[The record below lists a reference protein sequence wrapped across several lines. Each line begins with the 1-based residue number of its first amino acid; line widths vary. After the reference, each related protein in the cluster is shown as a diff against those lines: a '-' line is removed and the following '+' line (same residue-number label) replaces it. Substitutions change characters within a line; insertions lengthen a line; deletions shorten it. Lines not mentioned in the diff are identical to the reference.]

1 MANEMMNR
9 NGFGMLDPFERMAQ
23 RFWAPFDD
31 GEQVLKTDISETD
44 DQYQVKVDIPGIDK
58 QDVKLAYRD
67 NLLSI
72 KVQKHSFVDHSD
84 QKQDVV
90 MNERHEGLLQRD
102 YMLPDVDPEQIKATQ
117 TDGVLTITLP
127 KSKQVTDNGKIE
139 ID

>member
-1 MANEMMNR
+1 
-9 NGFGMLDPFERMAQ
+9 MLDPFERMAQ
-23 RFWAPFDD
+23 RFWAPFND

-67 NLLSI
+67 NRLSI

-84 QKQDVV
+84 QKQDIV
-90 MNERHEGLLQRD
+90 MNERREGLLQRD
-102 YMLPDVDPEQIKATQ
+102 YMLPDVDPEKIKAVQ

-127 KSKQVTDNGKIE
+127 KSKQVTDSGKIA

>member
-9 NGFGMLDPFERMAQ
+9 NDFGMLDPFERMAQ
-23 RFWAPFDD
+23 RFWAPFND

-44 DQYQVKVDIPGIDK
+44 DHYQVKVDIPGIDK

-67 NLLSI
+67 NRLSI

-84 QKQDVV
+84 QKQDIV
-90 MNERHEGLLQRD
+90 MNERREGLLQRD
-102 YMLPDVDPEQIKATQ
+102 YMLPDVDPEKIKAVQ

-127 KSKQVTDNGKIE
+127 KSKQVTDSGKIE

>member
-9 NGFGMLDPFERMAQ
+9 NDFGMLDPFERMAQ
-23 RFWAPFDD
+23 RFWAPFND

-67 NLLSI
+67 NRLSI

-84 QKQDVV
+84 QKQDIV
-90 MNERHEGLLQRD
+90 MNERREGLLQRD
-102 YMLPDVDPEQIKATQ
+102 YMLPDVDPEKIKAVQ

-127 KSKQVTDNGKIE
+127 KSKQVTDSGKIA

>member
-1 MANEMMNR
+1 MANDLMTR
-9 NGFGMLDPFERMAQ
+9 NGFGMMDPFERMAQ
-23 RFWAPFDD
+23 RLWAPFDD
-31 GEQVLKTDISETD
+31 SEQVLKTDISETD

-84 QKQDVV
+84 KAQNVV
-90 MNERHEGLLQRD
+90 MNERREGTLQRD
-102 YMLPDVDPEQIKATQ
+102 YMLPDVEADQIKASQ

-127 KSKQVTDNGKIE
+127 KSKDVTSDGKIE
-139 ID
+139 IN

>member
-9 NGFGMLDPFERMAQ
+9 NDFGMLDPFERMAQ
-23 RFWAPFDD
+23 RFWEPFND

-67 NLLSI
+67 NRLSI

-84 QKQDVV
+84 QKQDIV
-90 MNERHEGLLQRD
+90 MNERREGLLQRD
-102 YMLPDVDPEQIKATQ
+102 YMLPDVDPEKIKAVQ

-127 KSKQVTDNGKIE
+127 KSKQVTDSGKIE

>member
-9 NGFGMLDPFERMAQ
+9 NDFGMLDPFERMAQ
-23 RFWAPFDD
+23 RFWAPFND

-67 NLLSI
+67 NQLSI

-84 QKQDVV
+84 QKQDIV
-90 MNERHEGLLQRD
+90 MNERREGLLQRD
-102 YMLPDVDPEQIKATQ
+102 YMLPDVDPEKIKAVQ

-127 KSKQVTDNGKIE
+127 KSKQVTDSGKIA